1 MFIELQQD
9 NLEEVLGKN
18 ESTLVMYGA
27 DWCGDCDDANPIFK
41 KISDENKNIPFIYV
55 DSDKFPNSRDLVEF
69 THIPTFVA
77 FKGFGNYGQ
86 ESGSDID
93 TIKKV
98 LSFLK

>member
-1 MFIELQQD
+1 MVLELQED
-9 NLEEVLGKN
+9 NLEQILSKI
-18 ESTLVMYGA
+18 ESTIVMIGA
-27 DWCGDCDDANPIFK
+27 DWCPDCDDAHPIFDK
-41 KISDENKNIPFIYV
+41 VSDESKDISFIYV
-55 DSDKFPNSRDLVEF
+55 DADKFPNSRDLVEF

-77 FKGFGNYGQ
+77 FKTLNKIGQ